1 MPHKLLRLHDADALD
16 RTQHGGVCVGRSAL
30 LQPRA
35 ALLCIQMPV
44 KRSKLRQL
52 RLAAREQRVEPW
64 AAVGRASSGAASGTV
79 RAQQAQQVG
88 AALLGAG
95 LAVEKA
101 ASD

>member
-1 MPHKLLRLHDADALD
+1 M
-16 RTQHGGVCVGRSAL
+16 GVCVGRSAL
-30 LQPRA
+30 FQSRA
-35 ALLCIQMPV
+35 ALLCIQVPV

-52 RLAAREQRVEPW
+52 HLAAREQRVEPW
-64 AAVGRASSGAASGTV
+64 AAVGRASIRAASCPV
-79 RAQQAQQVG
+79 RAQKAQQVG